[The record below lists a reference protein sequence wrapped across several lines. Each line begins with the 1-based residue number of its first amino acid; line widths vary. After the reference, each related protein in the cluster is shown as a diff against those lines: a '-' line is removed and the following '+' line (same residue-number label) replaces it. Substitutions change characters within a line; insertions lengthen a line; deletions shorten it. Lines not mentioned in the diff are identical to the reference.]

1 MTAQDVLEN
10 AFYESKKLKISKINK
25 EVIENVD
32 ILITWFIIIPL
43 EMNSNLFFSKF
54 QRMYFVKLIRKK

>member
-10 AFYESKKLKISKINK
+10 AYNESKKLKISKINK

-32 ILITWFIIIPL
+32 ILIT
-43 EMNSNLFFSKF
+43 
-54 QRMYFVKLIRKK
+54 

>member
-32 ILITWFIIIPL
+32 ILIT
-43 EMNSNLFFSKF
+43 
-54 QRMYFVKLIRKK
+54 